1 MGIVKD
7 LINASRDYFKS
18 DEEAKA
24 YTMLDL
30 KSAVPMHNAG
40 RNSTGYVQT
49 YSGWADW
56 DNAINQRLGWQTGTR
71 INYANEIGSLKLSVL
86 LMAAVRFAGI
96 NLAQGRMQVVE
107 LDADEKENPILDH
120 PFTELFKNPN
130 PDTSQKNLWKQF
142 AMSWVLTGEAYF
154 LLGRDG
160 AGRVKEIWFEPQETI
175 RPKWDRVAFPEDP
188 TANEFIQYFDIWRDG
203 QWQPWRKMDTLAIY
217 DQLDPDTRHGWNG
230 VQSLFR
236 TIFTDQERE
245 QYTALLLKNFGVT
258 PKAVAPKTDNVA
270 ITPEDAAKLSSD
282 LQRRWS
288 GDDRGKPMSFTH
300 PMEVLDFGT
309 NFAADAMEKIAH
321 ISESRVA
328 AAIGISAQSL
338 RYMVAMR
345 SSSYNNIREFRRED
359 FEQWIMPT
367 QDDFVEA
374 AQKKILRDMD
384 SNPRHVLR
392 MDYSTVPIVQR
403 DRMEVA
409 KETEILVRNRVI
421 DQAEARERH
430 AYEFEPKGDE
440 GKYRDVWF
448 PVQAATLTLSPIG
461 GEEKPDTD
469 ETDDDS
475 DEPTKAAKGDR
486 IPKGVLDKSADFW
499 REHSALDEAQR
510 SLIDATEY
518 KAS

>member
-7 LINASRDYFKS
+7 LINASRDYFTS

-24 YTMLDL
+24 YTTLDL

-40 RNSTGYVQT
+40 RSGTGSVQV
-49 YSGWADW
+49 YSNWSAW
-56 DNAINQRLGWQTGTR
+56 DNDINMRLGWNSGTR
-71 INYANEIGSLKLSVL
+71 INYAAEIGDLKLSVL
-86 LMAAVRFAGI
+86 LMAAVHFAI
-96 NLAQGRMQVVE
+96 TNLTQGRMQVVE
-107 LDADEKENPILDH
+107 LDADEKENPINDH
-120 PFTELFKNPN
+120 AFIELFKNPN
-130 PDTSQKNLWKQF
+130 PDISVKNIWKHYGLYRV
-142 AMSWVLTGEAYF
+142 MSGEVNYTF
-154 LLGRDG
+154 GRDG
-160 AGRVKEIWFEPQETI
+160 AGRIKEIWPEPTETI
-175 RPKWDRVAFPEDP
+175 RPMWDRNPFPEDK
-188 TANEFIQYFDIWRDG
+188 TANEFIQYFEIWRDG
-203 QWQPWRKMDTLAIY
+203 KWIPWRKMDTLTIY
-217 DQLDPDTRHGWNG
+217 EMLDPVTRRGWNG
-230 VQSLFR
+230 VQSLMR

-270 ITPEDAAKLSSD
+270 ISTEDAAKLSSD

-309 NFAADAMEKIAH
+309 DFSADAMEKIAS

-403 DRMEVA
+403 DKMETA
-409 KETEILVRNRVI
+409 RETEILVRNRVI
-421 DQAEARERH
+421 DQSEARERH
-430 AYEFEPKGDE
+430 AYEFEDA
-440 GKYRDVWF
+440 KYQDVWF

-461 GEEKPDTD
+461 GEPMPD
-469 ETDDDS
+469 ESEGNS
-475 DEPTKAAKGDR
+475 DEPTKAAKGK
-486 IPKGVLDKSADFW
+486 IPGKVLDESADFW
-499 REHSALDEAQR
+499 RTNDALDEGQR
-510 SLIDATEY
+510 ALIDATEY